1 MDQIGYSLVDLN
13 GNEVMCWGD
22 TERQCEGSPSSI
34 VLPNG
39 DHVHSPAI
47 GMVGDVW
54 RLVPRYLSFG
64 GSSKVEFDG
73 ERVVVTRLVSQDHVI
88 AERERRMALGFDY
101 DFQDARGVHRFG
113 TTQAD
118 MKGWDD
124 VDKSVNAM
132 MTLGFSGVEFPID
145 TNTGPVLITP
155 IDWAKITMGATAF
168 RSPLWMKSFALLA
181 MAPIPSDFASD
192 AYWS

>member
-1 MDQIGYSLVDLN
+1 MQQIGYRLVRVADDAVVDQWG
-13 GNEVMCWGD
+13 GNWGALA
-22 TERQCEGSPSSI
+22 SPPNPLI
-34 VLPNG
+34 LPNG
-39 DHVHSPAI
+39 DQVCGAEVGGEYDRHRLEAWLASPSA
-47 GMVGDVW
+47 
-54 RLVPRYLSFG
+54 PQ
-64 GSSKVEFDG
+64 
-73 ERVVVTRLVSQDHVI
+73 VV